1 MGVICH
7 KQGVYVN
14 HIHTLREQTSF
25 QLLFGEMYKKKLPIR
40 FRLARRRLSDLCSR
54 LLDICLD
61 LGTICTD
68 CCSYTGSNS
77 REKRLLASCPSVYP
91 SDGMCQPGF
100 SWTDSCEIWYWGL
113 PERSAQK
120 IQNWFIYLSFRSSD
134 SCRRLPEPKR
144 HFFLFNH
151 WSASK
156 CLVVMAART
165 PSIHV
170 FLGRSLFLLS
180 PGIHHIINFGIL

>member
-100 SWTDSCEIWYWGL
+100 SWTDSCEI
-113 PERSAQK
+113 
-120 IQNWFIYLSFRSSD
+120 
-134 SCRRLPEPKR
+134 
-144 HFFLFNH
+144 
-151 WSASK
+151 
-156 CLVVMAART
+156 
-165 PSIHV
+165 
-170 FLGRSLFLLS
+170 
-180 PGIHHIINFGIL
+180 